1 MVIKVN
7 RQNKEQVKYRVLR
20 AFALGGEKDA
30 HIGDEIELP
39 VNEAFVKQSQGKVS
53 IVEVEQKRPR
63 RPIVEVEQKRP
74 RRPIGRQSREPRADH
89 RDPRAL
95 AEAEAFKTLQATANE
110 TAAAAQAAL
119 NAANADPMNEEAQ
132 AVAIQAEEIA
142 VAAAKAITQAQRN
155 QTPA

>member
-7 RQNKEQVKYRVLR
+7 QQNKEQVKYRVLR

-53 IVEVEQKRPR
+53 
-63 RPIVEVEQKRP
+63 IVEVEQKRP

-155 QTPA
+155 QAPA